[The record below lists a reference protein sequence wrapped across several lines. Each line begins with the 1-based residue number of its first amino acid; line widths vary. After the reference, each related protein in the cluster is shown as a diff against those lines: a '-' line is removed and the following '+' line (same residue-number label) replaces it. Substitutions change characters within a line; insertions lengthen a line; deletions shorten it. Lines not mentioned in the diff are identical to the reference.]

1 MHKQA
6 LEKFSIR
13 LALLAA
19 CFACCCLSSLFYS
32 AAAQSP
38 ETLTPA
44 QREIQK
50 QQERLGSSSDE
61 DRRDAIMRL
70 GSMHLAE
77 ASRVA
82 ARGLTD
88 VSPMVRAVATKAVL
102 SLSVSES
109 VAAIIPLLSDRDEFV
124 RREAVYALGLTQS
137 KSATA
142 PVMERL
148 LTDKEDGV
156 RAAAAVALGQIADET
171 SVVTLATVL
180 TGQVKR
186 KGKQEQNDFVLRA
199 SATALGRIRSSAG
212 VPALISALT
221 NEKLSDDV
229 RREAAAALG
238 LIGDRSAIPALTQA
252 VNSADPYLSRTA
264 YESLK
269 KISR

>member
-1 MHKQA
+1 M

-13 LALLAA
+13 LALLSA
-19 CFACCCLSSLFYS
+19 CLVWCCLSVSPYS
-32 AAAQSP
+32 AAAQSSD
-38 ETLTPA
+38 TLTPA
-44 QREIQK
+44 QRDIQK
-50 QQERLGSSSDE
+50 QQERLSSSSDE

-70 GSMHLAE
+70 GAMHLAE

-88 VSPMVRAVATKAVL
+88 TSPMVRAVAAKAVL
-102 SLSVSES
+102 SLPVSET
-109 VAAIIPLLSDRDEFV
+109 VALIIPLLSDRDEFV

-137 KSATA
+137 KSATE
-142 PVMERL
+142 PVIERL

-180 TGQVKR
+180 TGQAKR

-252 VNSADPYLSRTA
+252 VNSSDPYLSRRRTNP
-264 YESLK
+264 E